1 LSELA
6 KQMKAHGV
14 ANPWSLT
21 EFDQWVNDA
30 TRTDIATIAEK
41 HNYEVFGLKLWREWK
56 KIRGRDLV
64 GALNF
69 SVDLI
74 FKNEDEAK
82 VDKLIG
88 EYDEQTKKEW
98 STEKYA
104 VALAHISDATKKLV
118 DQLFELALMS
128 CSWV

>member
-1 LSELA
+1 
-6 KQMKAHGV
+6 MKAHGITD
-14 ANPWSLT
+14 PWDLT

-30 TRTDIATIAEK
+30 TRTDIVATAEK
-41 HNYEVFGLKLWREWK
+41 YNYEVFGLELWGEWK

-74 FKNEDEAK
+74 FKNEDEVK
-82 VDKLIG
+82 LDKLIND
-88 EYDEQTKKEW
+88 YKQQTEKEW
-98 STEKYA
+98 SMEA
-104 VALAHISDATKKLV
+104 DKKLV

-128 CSWV
+128 CTWV

>member
-6 KQMKAHGV
+6 KQMEVHGIT
-14 ANPWSLT
+14 NPWDLT

-30 TRTDIATIAEK
+30 TRTDIVATAEQ
-41 HNYEVFGLKLWREWK
+41 HNYEVFGLELWGQWK
-56 KIRGRDLV
+56 KIRGRNLV
-64 GALNF
+64 DALNF

-88 EYDEQTKKEW
+88 EYDEQTRKKW

-104 VALAHISDATKKLV
+104 VAVASISDITKKLV

-128 CSWV
+128 CTWV